1 MNGNETRLINL
12 LSVKGADFGEILGLC
27 DGGLLL

>member
-1 MNGNETRLINL
+1 MNGNKTRLINL
-12 LSVKGADFGEILGLC
+12 LSVKGADLGEISGLC